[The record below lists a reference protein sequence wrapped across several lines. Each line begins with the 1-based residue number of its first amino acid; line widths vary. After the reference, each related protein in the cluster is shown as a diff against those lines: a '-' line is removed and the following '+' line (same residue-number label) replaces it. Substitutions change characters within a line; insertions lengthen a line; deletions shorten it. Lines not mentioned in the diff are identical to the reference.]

1 MLLVHV
7 AGTAD
12 LGIPLAIDG
21 RSRPRQETAELT
33 ESRLGELDACRTG
46 EEAADL
52 LLDLR
57 FRSADH
63 RADGAEPGTSPG
75 SALRKELRAVARL
88 AGERGASP
96 ASGGL
101 SESFGLSGSSEPA
114 EPSGSSEPS
123 ESSES
128 IEVLVVGVEGGS
140 TPTDSIARALVRALG
155 RASAEASRL
164 LDGRELRVLDACILP
179 GLAVGRDSIETLE
192 SAIGGHDGH
201 VVLALAGGANTVLAE
216 AAGVAAA
223 THGDEWS
230 LLLIDRAGRALPDAE
245 APVVDMSVGEDPL
258 RGWLMGL
265 GLPTVLA
272 EERER
277 DGNRMPE
284 EVRLAA
290 AAIRRAMGET
300 SPEAGPGAP
309 AGPRT
314 GGGGEAPA
322 GPRTGGGA
330 SADTRAAAARV
341 KDLAL
346 LLHSDAARGDLAAG
360 MALRAWITAEYRRRR
375 LEYLDETGLPARD
388 YQDATRRSS
397 VLGTVIEKLKERAQT
412 EPLAAPDAWLAAQRD
427 LVDLGIEATHRLA
440 APGEDLHEQVNAA
453 LGAPPAWLSWPSG
466 CVCLLTAQGVSHR
479 ATQRDPIAV
488 TLLSAEPGEALRRA
502 CSVPGPLT
510 LETLIACSEASG
522 GEGRAV
528 VEALRDDRFERN
540 SGWNPVGDDG
550 AVVYSY
556 ESSTTQGGALS
567 DQVAGTMRETGRC
580 ADEWLEGR
588 PTRPRAI
595 IVTVVGE
602 KPIVIALLHAAQVFG
617 ARHGIPVFLM
627 SSVREGTGERLQLH
641 QFGLDRD
648 VRLALLRATR
658 YCLDRLDLLTAAR
671 LLTLGDPAMEE
682 LADRAQRLADELA
695 HAARTEDLDGCA
707 GTVLAVMASVAER
720 IDGLPPDARVRLA
733 TIIGELINPTPK
745 KQRSEAFRN
754 PVVLALMC
762 WKFDQGYEAGSVDL
776 DGEPAPVLLRLLVR
790 VRNKVPINH
799 GSKGLR
805 EAVRDVLKSYRQ
817 ASRCTYPQLLGRAVA
832 AVVENHP
839 GAGPGDWGSRLGELR
854 RRVGALETGSYEEE
868 K

>member
-96 ASGGL
+96 ASGG
-101 SESFGLSGSSEPA
+101 PA
-114 EPSGSSEPS
+114 

-201 VVLALAGGANTVLAE
+201 VVLALAGGANAVLAE

-272 EERER
+272 EERKR
-277 DGNRMPE
+277 DGSGVPE

-300 SPEAGPGAP
+300 SPEAGGGAPAGSQDEDEGGGGAP

-314 GGGGEAPA
+314 E
-322 GPRTGGGA
+322 GGA

-388 YQDATRRSS
+388 YRDATRGSS
-397 VLGTVIEKLKERAQT
+397 MLGTVIEKLKERAQT

-466 CVCLLTAQGVSHR
+466 CVCLLTAQGVSYR

-627 SSVREGTGERLQLH
+627 SSVAQGAGERLQLH

-682 LADRAQRLADELA
+682 LADGAQRLADELA

-745 KQRSEAFRN
+745 KQRSEAFRD

>member
-21 RSRPRQETAELT
+21 RSRPRQETAEFT

-57 FRSADH
+57 FRSADR

-96 ASGGL
+96 ASGGPA
-101 SESFGLSGSSEPA
+101 ESSGSSRSLEFA
-114 EPSGSSEPS
+114 EPPGSAELAEPS

-140 TPTDSIARALVRALG
+140 TPTDLIARALVRALG
-155 RASAEASRL
+155 QASAEASRL
-164 LDGRELRVLDACILP
+164 LDGRELGVLDACILP

-272 EERER
+272 QEY
-277 DGNRMPE
+277 DGRGTGAQAGGEMPD
-284 EVRLAA
+284 EVRRAVGAL
-290 AAIRRAMGET
+290 RRAVGET
-300 SPEAGPGAP
+300 PVEGGIGPEDFAQLLW
-309 AGPRT
+309 T
-314 GGGGEAPA
+314 
-322 GPRTGGGA
+322 
-330 SADTRAAAARV
+330 DT
-341 KDLAL
+341 
-346 LLHSDAARGDLAAG
+346 ARGDLAAG

-388 YQDATRRSS
+388 YRDATRRSS

-412 EPLAAPDAWLAAQRD
+412 GPLAAPDAWLAAQRD

-479 ATQRDPIAV
+479 AAQRDPIAV

-540 SGWNPVGDDG
+540 SGWNPVGDGG

-648 VRLALLRATR
+648 VRQALLRATR

-682 LADRAQRLADELA
+682 LADGAQRLADELA
-695 HAARTEDLDGCA
+695 RAARTEDLDGCA

-745 KQRSEAFRN
+745 KQRSEAFRD

-762 WKFDQGYEAGSVDL
+762 WKFDQGYEPGSVDL
-776 DGEPAPVLLRLLVR
+776 DGEPASVLLRLLVR